1 MDTATAAIP
10 TIPGTPFAGGFFA
23 GLINQA
29 DGLYAIVVAPKVKG
43 QHKDCG
49 WGAGAARAHLA
60 RARSFFDGRANTE
73 PMVAAGSALAQWVR
87 SLTIGGFDDWYLP
100 ARDELELVYRNLKPS
115 EKPNFCMSGD
125 NPSSVPA
132 GYAYMPEAPAQT
144 VAEAFRK
151 GGAEAFDPVWYWTS
165 TQSAGG
171 GAYAWVQNFNDG
183 GQHVGL
189 KDDGCRA
196 RAVRRSAI

>member
-60 RARSFFDGRANTE
+60 SARSFFDGRANTE
-73 PMVAAGSALAQWVR
+73 SMVAAGSELAQWVR

-100 ARDELELVYRNLKPS
+100 ARDELDLAYRNLKPT
-115 EKPNFCMSGD
+115 EETNLCLSGD
-125 NPSSVPA
+125 NPSSVPV

-144 VAEAFRK
+144 VAGAFRA

-165 TQSAGG
+165 TQYAGG
-171 GAYAWVQNFNDG
+171 EAYAWIQYFTNG
-183 GQHVGL
+183 GQRLDH
-189 KDDGCRA
+189 KDYGFRA
-196 RAVRRSAI
+196 RAVRRLPI